1 MRRWEHFFR
10 RRCVSCHFSA
20 EGVVHIIKWE
30 LCGGRRQHVQIWL
43 FSELSQ
49 MVSSYFRCL
58 DDLMFCS
65 LLCWSLSNCSP
76 TCTLSN
82 WLLAGFAFRPLSGLC
97 VHLAG
102 CHSGIVEWECLQIRS
117 LWASSVPSLLIY
129 ASMTRESW
137 TDPVHLVRSSDISL
151 YKYCTSHLLSLF
163 AASGWRGWLKSTS
176 CVSIRSCVQSVL
188 PQCSSERSH
197 GEWTWRE
204 YFKRF
209 IQRGWCCLNLCP
221 HAGMMCNHF

>member
-1 MRRWEHFFR
+1 MLP
-10 RRCVSCHFSA
+10 HFSA

-49 MVSSYFRCL
+49 MVSFHFWCF

-76 TCTLSN
+76 TYTSSN
-82 WLLAGFAFRPLSGLC
+82 WLLSDFAFHPLSGLC

-102 CHSGIVEWECLQIRS
+102 YHSGIVEWECLQIRS
-117 LWASSVPSLLIY
+117 LWASSAPSLLIY
-129 ASMTRESW
+129 ASMTRESCNW
-137 TDPVHLVRSSDISL
+137 LCALGVKQWSKS
-151 YKYCTSHLLSLF
+151 YTSRLLSLS
-163 AASGWRGWLKSTS
+163 AAPDWRGWLKSTS

-188 PQCSSERSH
+188 PRCSSERSH
-197 GEWTWRE
+197 GEWT
-204 YFKRF
+204 
-209 IQRGWCCLNLCP
+209 
-221 HAGMMCNHF
+221 